1 MMAEFLPV
9 RLSHLLR
16 FCAPG
21 SIVRGADGLLV
32 PMDTRYWVN
41 EYGRP
46 RGKLI
51 QRVNRLRSAL
61 GIEQELRFPPVAT
74 MNRLGLPEG
83 NTLPAVRFPGW
94 MRCSNCGRIYRFP
107 WIDQQEGVLR
117 CTNKK
122 CGKPGRL
129 VQVPWVLAH
138 EKGYLDDVP
147 WHWLAHRHP
156 KGRDQRQCRDYKH
169 LHLKMDKDSWKVY
182 CTSCKAQENIFRNA
196 ILAKKF
202 FSNYRKMQQQPWIRE
217 RVSPDEI
224 EDVAPVAIEIGDS
237 RIYSPITQNGLVIPP
252 ESRIDSKSIVAR
264 LGSMQDELDGLRR
277 VQKRPSLLRSR
288 INKLS
293 GKLRCTPEEVQQAWE
308 LIESDYLSQDE
319 ETNIT
324 PGQLSE
330 LEYEALI
337 TVIPDLRDDE
347 DFVTHH
353 YSEEWRMLEGSLN
366 PSAKV
371 RKIIRIIDQVV
382 SVQRLREIMIYKGF
396 QRPVGGYSDDLV
408 FIPPDLEGKQD
419 WLPALELFGE
429 GIFITINESILHVWE
444 QNKAVIDRA
453 GVMQL
458 RKDGSHLPIPL
469 PDPIPRFILL
479 HTLAHLMIRQIE
491 FDSGYPAASLKERL
505 YVQEPIGGNVVT
517 MAGILIY
524 VSVPDKAGSLGG
536 LAELAE
542 PKRLLPVLEK
552 VFVHADWCSLDPICT
567 EHDGQGP
574 GLLNRAACHACVLVP
589 DTSCSYSNVLLD
601 RVFIKGSTVHE
612 QSSTI
617 PPFLDYVDRVSL

>member
-1 MMAEFLPV
+1 MMAEFPV

-21 SIVRGADGLLV
+21 SIVRGADGLVV

-41 EYGRP
+41 KYGNP
-46 RGKLI
+46 IGELI
-51 QRVNRLRSAL
+51 PRVNRLRSAL
-61 GIEQELRFPPVAT
+61 GIGQELRFPPIAT
-74 MNRLGLPEG
+74 IKMNRLGLPEE

-94 MRCSNCGRIYRFP
+94 MRCSNCGRLYRFP
-107 WIDQQEGVLR
+107 WTDQKEGVLR

-122 CGKPGRL
+122 CEKPGRL
-129 VQVPWVLAH
+129 VQVPWVLVH

-147 WHWLAHRHP
+147 WHWLAHRNF
-156 KGRDQRQCRDYKH
+156 KGRDQGQCKDDKH
-169 LHLKMDKDSWKVY
+169 LYLKMDKDSWKVY
-182 CTSCKAQENIFRNA
+182 CLSCGAQEKFSCGAIF
-196 ILAKKF
+196 AKVF
-202 FSNYRKMQQQPWIRE
+202 FNNYRKMQQQPWLPE
-217 RVSPDEI
+217 PVPLDEI

-252 ESRIDSKSIVAR
+252 ESRIHPKSIVDKLR
-264 LGSMQDELDGLRR
+264 CMQDELDGLRR
-277 VQKRPSLLRSR
+277 VQERPSLLRSR
-288 INKLS
+288 INKLA
-293 GKLRCTPEEVQQAWE
+293 GKLRCEPGEIEQAWK
-308 LIESDYLSQDE
+308 LIESDHQDE
-319 ETNIT
+319 EANIT

-330 LEYEALI
+330 LEYDALI
-337 TVIPDLRDDE
+337 TVIPDLEDDE

-396 QRPVGGYSDDLV
+396 LRPVGGYSDDLAP
-408 FIPPDLEGKQD
+408 IPPDLEGKQD

-444 QNKAVIDRA
+444 QNKAVIKRA
-453 GVMQL
+453 RVMQF
-458 RKDGSHLPIPL
+458 RKDSSHLPIPL
-469 PDPIPRFILL
+469 PNPTPRFILL

-505 YVQEPIGGNVVT
+505 YVQEPIGGNVPT

-524 VSVPDKAGSLGG
+524 VSVSDKAGSLGG

-542 PKRLLPVLEK
+542 PERLLPVLEK
-552 VFVHADWCSLDPICT
+552 VFARADWCSLDPVCT

-574 GLLNRAACHACVLVP
+574 GLLNRAACHACALVP

-601 RVFIKGSTVHE
+601 RVFIKGSTVSE
-612 QSSTI
+612 ESSTI
-617 PPFLDYVDRVSL
+617 PPFLDYVDRVSP

>member
-1 MMAEFLPV
+1 
-9 RLSHLLR
+9 
-16 FCAPG
+16 
-21 SIVRGADGLLV
+21 
-32 PMDTRYWVN
+32 MD
-41 EYGRP
+41 EY
-46 RGKLI
+46 
-51 QRVNRLRSAL
+51 
-61 GIEQELRFPPVAT
+61 
-74 MNRLGLPEG
+74 
-83 NTLPAVRFPGW
+83 
-94 MRCSNCGRIYRFP
+94 
-107 WIDQQEGVLR
+107 
-117 CTNKK
+117 
-122 CGKPGRL
+122 
-129 VQVPWVLAH
+129 
-138 EKGYLDDVP
+138 
-147 WHWLAHRHP
+147 
-156 KGRDQRQCRDYKH
+156 
-169 LHLKMDKDSWKVY
+169 SWRVY
-182 CTSCKAQENIFRNA
+182 CTSCEAREDIYRSAIF
-196 ILAKKF
+196 AKVF
-202 FSNYRKMQQQPWIRE
+202 FNNYRKMQQQPWLQE
-217 RVSPDEI
+217 RVPPDEI
-224 EDVAPVAIEIGDS
+224 EEAVPVAIEIGDS

-252 ESRIDSKSIVAR
+252 ESRINSKSIVAK

-277 VQKRPSLLRSR
+277 FQERPSVLRSR
-288 INKLS
+288 INKLA
-293 GKLRCTPEEVQQAWE
+293 GKLRCEPGEIEQAWE

-324 PGQLSE
+324 QGQLSE

-371 RKIIRIIDQVV
+371 RKIIRIIDQVI

-396 QRPVGGYSDDLV
+396 QRPVGGYSDDLTP
-408 FIPPDLEGKQD
+408 IPPDLEGKQD

-453 GVMQL
+453 EVMQL

-505 YVQEPIGGNVVT
+505 YVQEPTGGNVVT

-542 PKRLLPVLEK
+542 PKRLLPVLES
-552 VFVHADWCSLDPICT
+552 VFAHADWCSLDPVCT

-574 GLLNRAACHACVLVP
+574 GLLNRAACHACALVP

-612 QSSTI
+612 ELSTI